1 MHGYRH
7 FWKLLAV
14 VASSIAIAALA
25 IRPAI
30 SNDSTAELT
39 TGGLVFTK
47 NTAIVMREERL
58 FISLSV
64 SHVRYVFFNKSDKDV
79 HKRSHSRCLI
89 SVGTVQRGNTERRLR
104 KYFRL

>member
-14 VASSIAIAALA
+14 VASIAIAALP

-64 SHVRYVFFNKSDKDV
+64 IHVRYVFFNNTVAFPMPDISRN
-79 HKRSHSRCLI
+79 RSTWQYRTTTQKI
-89 SVGTVQRGNTERRLR
+89 
-104 KYFRL
+104 F